1 MTETVPVCGRD
12 IRLSSAQAWWL
23 DGSGD
28 LPPYWTLLACIEC
41 HDRLDFTVLAEA
53 IHAVSEQ
60 HQAFRFRLK
69 LGYGGWNGFLA
80 ATPDMAVDECSI
92 AELTAAEQD
101 RHLAAM
107 EPRLGQSLDA
117 TGGPVA
123 RFIYVDR
130 GTARPPLLWIAF
142 NHLVC
147 DHYSVV
153 VLLGDIEHAYRQIE
167 RGGRARFESPSSSLE
182 AWIDRQHHMA
192 NSAEVESDREY
203 WLASCAAVPAS
214 TLPVLPGTSRGVDVQ
229 AAAES
234 LAVTLGSD
242 VTEHLYQQAASTA
255 SPERGAL
262 SCILAALGIAYRR
275 WTGRDKML
283 AYMVNHGRSPSVH
296 GLDLHRTIGCT
307 FHSFPFLLQTSMRSS
322 SLTPGLAAEVGRA
335 LDAVPRHG
343 IAYDLLRYLR
353 PGSLPARELAS
364 LPEPEIVLSFR
375 GTVPSGLS
383 EMFTGLNWELSGA
396 RSGPTK
402 QRRQVIQID
411 AVVSQ
416 GSLMTTFTYS
426 GSLSREAIQQFADAY
441 AESLTPA

>member
-1 MTETVPVCGRD
+1 MTETIPLCGYD
-12 IRLSSAQAWWL
+12 IRLSPAQAWWL

-28 LPPYWTLLACIEC
+28 LPPYWALLACIEC

-53 IHAVSEQ
+53 IRAVSKQ
-60 HQAFRFRLK
+60 HQAFRFKLK
-69 LGYGGWNGFLA
+69 LGAGGWNGFLDVA
-80 ATPDMAVDECSI
+80 PDIAVEECSM
-92 AELTAAEQD
+92 AELTSAEQD
-101 RHLAAM
+101 RRLAAM
-107 EPRLGQSLDA
+107 EPQLGQSLEA
-117 TGGPVA
+117 IGGPVA

-130 GTARPPLLWIAF
+130 GTVRPPLLWIAF

-147 DHYSVV
+147 DHYSVL

-182 AWIDRQHHMA
+182 AWIDRLHHMA
-192 NSAEVESDREY
+192 NSAEIEGDREY

-214 TLPVLPGTSRGVDVQ
+214 ALPVLPSTSRGVDVQ
-229 AAAES
+229 AAAQS
-234 LAVTLGSD
+234 LAVTLGPTA
-242 VTEHLYQQAASTA
+242 TERLYQQAANAA

-262 SCILAALGIAYRR
+262 SCILAALGLAYRR
-275 WTGRDKML
+275 WVGRDKL
-283 AYMVNHGRSPSVH
+283 LVYMVNHGRSPSLH
-296 GLDLHRTIGCT
+296 GLDLHRTVGCM

-353 PGSLPARELAS
+353 PGSLPAGELAS

-375 GTVPSGLS
+375 GTVPAGLS

-416 GSLMTTFTYS
+416 GSLMTTFTHS
-426 GSLSREAIQQFADAY
+426 GSLSHEVVQQFADAY
-441 AESLTPA
+441 AESLTLA